1 MDRRVALDRWV
12 ASRSLKILKG
22 GGSSFGYHLIATI
35 AKQADNL
42 FNEKEIFVAQDMYL
56 LGIHADALSLFS

>member
-1 MDRRVALDRWV
+1 MGGVPAFEN
-12 ASRSLKILKG
+12 INGG
-22 GGSSFGYHLIATI
+22 GGSSFGYHLITTI